1 MVSCSRMMIM
11 SPSSSSSSWRALVL
25 VAAAVL
31 SFSGHVVVAATAAG
45 HPDYAD
51 ALAKSIL
58 FFQGQ
63 RSGRLPPD
71 QAVKWRSNS
80 GLSDGSA
87 ANVDLTGGYYDGG
100 DNVKFGFPMAF
111 TTTMLSWGVVEY
123 GGRMRGRVLRDAR
136 DAVRWAADYL
146 LRAATA
152 TPGVLYVGVG
162 DPDADHRC
170 WERPEDMDTPRAVYS
185 VSASSPGS
193 DVAAETA
200 AALAAASLALRPADP
215 GYSRRLLA
223 AARDVMAFA
232 VRHQGKYSDHVGGDV
247 GAYYASYSGYQDEL
261 LWGSAWLLWATRNAS
276 YLDYLASLGAN
287 DGVDMFSWDNK
298 LAGARVLLSRRALV
312 NGDRRLDAFRR
323 QAEDFICRILPGS
336 PSSTTQ
342 YTPGGMMYK
351 SGHANLQYVTSASF
365 LLTTFAKYMAV
376 SNHTFSC
383 QSLPVTAK
391 TLRALAR
398 KQVDYI
404 LGANPQGMSY
414 MVGYGARFPQR
425 IHHRG
430 ASMPS
435 VAAHPAHIGCQ
446 EGFSGY
452 FNAGGANPNVHTGAV
467 VGGPDQHDAFPD
479 ERGDYDRSE
488 PTTYTNAA
496 LVGCLAYFAGS
507 YRS

>member
-1 MVSCSRMMIM
+1 MVSCSRTV
-11 SPSSSSSSWRALVL
+11 SPSSSSSSLQALVL
-25 VAAAVL
+25 LAAV
-31 SFSGHVVVAATAAG
+31 SFFSSHVAAAG
-45 HPDYAD
+45 HPNYAD

-111 TTTMLSWGVVEY
+111 TTTMLSWGILEH
-123 GGRMRGRVLRDAR
+123 GGRMQSRGVLTEAR
-136 DAVRWAADYL
+136 AAARWAADYL
-146 LRAATA
+146 LKAATR
-152 TPGVLYVGVG
+152 TSGVLYVGVG

-170 WERPEDMDTPRAVYS
+170 WERPEDMETPRTVYS

-200 AALAAASLALRPADP
+200 AALAAASLAFRAADRA
-215 GYSRRLLA
+215 YSARLLA
-223 AARDVMAFA
+223 SARDVFEFA
-232 VRHQGKYSDHVGGDV
+232 VGHQGKYSDHVGGDV

-261 LWGSAWLLWATRNAS
+261 LWGSTWLLWATKNSS
-276 YLDYLASLGAN
+276 YLDYLTSLGDVS

-298 LAGARVLLSRRALV
+298 LAGARVLLSRRVLV
-312 NGDRRLDAFRR
+312 SGDRRLDAFRR
-323 QAEDFICRILPGS
+323 QAEDFMCRILPGS

-342 YTPGGMMYK
+342 YTPGGLMYK

-365 LLTTFAKYMAV
+365 LLATLAKYMAV
-376 SNHTFSC
+376 ANHTFSC
-383 QSLPVTAK
+383 E
-391 TLRALAR
+391 
-398 KQVDYI
+398 
-404 LGANPQGMSY
+404 NPLGMSY
-414 MVGYGARFPQR
+414 MVGYGARFPER

-435 VAAHPAHIGCQ
+435 VAAHPARIGCQ

-467 VGGPDQHDAFPD
+467 VGGPDNHDAFPD

-496 LVGCLAYFAGS
+496 LVGCLAYLAGIYKS
-507 YRS
+507 

>member
-1 MVSCSRMMIM
+1 MMSCSRTM
-11 SPSSSSSSWRALVL
+11 SPLSSSQALVL
-25 VAAAVL
+25 IAAVL
-31 SFSGHVVVAATAAG
+31 SVVSFSRHVLAAG
-45 HPDYAD
+45 QPDYAD

-58 FFQGQ
+58 FFRGQ

-111 TTTMLSWGVVEY
+111 TTTMLSWGI
-123 GGRMRGRVLRDAR
+123 GRVHDAR
-136 DAVRWAADYL
+136 AAVRWAADYL
-146 LRAATA
+146 LKAATV

-170 WERPEDMDTPRAVYS
+170 WERPEDMDTPRTVYS

-200 AALAAASLALRPADP
+200 AALAAAALVFKAADP
-215 GYSRRLLA
+215 AYSRRLLA

-232 VRHQGKYSDHVGGDV
+232 VKHQGKYSDHIGGDV

-261 LWGSAWLLWATRNAS
+261 QWGSAWLLWATKNTS
-276 YLDYLASLGAN
+276 YLDYLTSLGAN

-312 NGDRRLDAFRR
+312 NGDRRLDLFRR
-323 QAEDFICRILPGS
+323 QAEDFVCRILPGS

-342 YTPGGMMYK
+342 YTPGGLMYK
-351 SGHANLQYVTSASF
+351 SGHANLQYVTSAGF

-391 TLRALAR
+391 TLRALAK

-404 LGANPQGMSY
+404 LGANPLGMSY

-425 IHHRG
+425 IHHRA

-446 EGFSGY
+446 EGFTNY
-452 FNAGGANPNVHTGAV
+452 FYAGGANPNVHTGAV

-479 ERGDYDRSE
+479 DRGDYDRSE
-488 PTTYTNAA
+488 PTTYTNGA

-507 YRS
+507 YKS

>member
-1 MVSCSRMMIM
+1 MMMLSWSRTTI
-11 SPSSSSSSWRALVL
+11 SPSSSSQALVL
-25 VAAAVL
+25 VAAVL
-31 SFSGHVVVAATAAG
+31 SYLVSYSGHVAAAAVAG

-71 QAVKWRSNS
+71 QAVAWRSNS

-111 TTTMLSWGVVEY
+111 TATMLSWGIVEY
-123 GGRMRGRVLRDAR
+123 GGRMQGRVRDAR
-136 DAVRWAADYL
+136 AA
-146 LRAATA
+146 
-152 TPGVLYVGVG
+152 
-162 DPDADHRC
+162 
-170 WERPEDMDTPRAVYS
+170 
-185 VSASSPGS
+185 
-193 DVAAETA
+193 TA
-200 AALAAASLALRPADP
+200 AALAAASLAFKAADP
-215 GYSRRLLA
+215 AYSRRLVA
-223 AARDVMAFA
+223 AAKDTMAFA
-232 VRHQGKYSDHVGGDV
+232 VRYQGKYSDHVGGDV

-261 LWGSAWLLWATRNAS
+261 LWGSAWLLWATKDAS
-276 YLDYLASLGAN
+276 YLDYLTSLGDN

-312 NGDRRLDAFRR
+312 SGDRRLDSFRR
-323 QAEDFICRILPGS
+323 QAEDFLCRILPGS

-342 YTPGGMMYK
+342 YTPGGLMYK

-365 LLTTFAKYMAV
+365 LLATFAKYMAV

-383 QSLPVTAK
+383 LSLPVTAK
-391 TLRALAR
+391 TLRALAK

-425 IHHRG
+425 IHHRA

-435 VAAHPAHIGCQ
+435 VAAHPARIGCQ
-446 EGFSGY
+446 EGFSSY
-452 FNAGGANPNVHTGAV
+452 FNAAGANPNVHTGAV
-467 VGGPDQHDAFPD
+467 IGGPDKNDAFPD

-496 LVGCLAYFAGS
+496 LVGCLAYFAES
-507 YRS
+507 YKS